1 MADDPFVW
9 MWSPAETI
17 QPHIIIMKVLKFG
30 GTSVG
35 SANSILNL
43 KNIVE
48 SQDFPVV
55 VVVSA
60 LGGVT
65 DLLIKTA
72 KTASEGNE
80 AYKDMFQSI
89 VRRHHDMINDVITDG
104 REDLLLETDALLAEL
119 SSIYHGVYLIR
130 DLSPKTQATIVSY
143 GERLSSRIVA
153 RLITDA
159 ELHDSRTFIKTER
172 KHGRSLLDSE
182 LTRRLVVEEFGPK
195 TLYGKIHI
203 VPGFISSDR
212 DSGEVT
218 NLGRGGSDYTA
229 SIIAA
234 ALGAEA
240 LEIWTDV
247 DGFMT
252 ADPRVIPTAYTIN
265 ALSYVEAMELCNFG
279 AKVIYPPTIYPVCV
293 NNIPIYV
300 KNSFNPLLPGTVIRN
315 EIEDDRKPIKGISSI
330 SGTSLITVTG
340 LSMVGVI
347 GVNRRIFTALA
358 DNGISV
364 FMVSQASSE
373 NSTSIGVRDEDAAAA
388 VEVLDNEF
396 AKEIEEG
403 AMFPMHVESG
413 LATVA
418 IVGENM
424 KHTPGIAG
432 KLFGTL
438 GRSGISVI
446 ACAQGA
452 SETNISFVVHGDYLR
467 KSLNVIHDSFFL
479 SEYKELNLFICGVGT
494 VGGMLIEQIRSQ
506 QEKLMQT
513 HRLKLNVVGIASSHK
528 AVFSRAGIDLATY
541 REQLDASPESSSE
554 RLRDGVVGMNI
565 FNSVFVDCT
574 ASKEVAELYQT
585 FLDNNIS
592 VVAANKVAAS
602 SSYETYRRLKST
614 ALQRGVKYLF
624 ETNVGAGLPI
634 IGTINDLVSSGDR
647 ILKIEAV
654 LSGTLNFIFNAIS
667 DKVPFSETVRL
678 AKELGY
684 SEPDPRIDLSGQD
697 VVRKLVI
704 LTREAGYKAE
714 QDEVEKHLFVPD
726 EMFGGSLEDFWKKLP
741 ELDADFEARR
751 QVLAAEGKRWRF
763 VAKMENGEMSVG
775 LQAVDSRHPFYGLEG
790 SNNIVLLTTERYHE
804 YPMLIQGYGAGAE
817 VTAAGVFANIM
828 STANN

>member
-9 MWSPAETI
+9 MWPPAETI

-72 KTASEGNE
+72 RTASEGNE
-80 AYKDMFQSI
+80 AYKDMFQAI

-195 TLYGKIHI
+195 TLCGKIHI

-300 KNSFNPLLPGTVIRN
+300 KNTFNPQLPGTVIRN